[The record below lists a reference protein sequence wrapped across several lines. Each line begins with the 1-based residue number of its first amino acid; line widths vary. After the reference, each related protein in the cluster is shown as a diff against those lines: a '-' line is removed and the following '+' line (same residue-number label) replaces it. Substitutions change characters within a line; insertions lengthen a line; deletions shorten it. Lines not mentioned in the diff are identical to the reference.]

1 MSRKTHVRGKVWKWM
16 EKWVAAEPEEVA
28 QAGGGGQGGKEEG
41 EKEEEEER
49 KAEGERVEEE

>member
-28 QAGGGGQGGKEEG
+28 QAGGGGQWG
-41 EKEEEEER
+41 KEEEEEEEKR